1 MSDLFIFLSS
11 DLPSMKKIKIIFGYY
26 LFSRV
31 GSLKIL
37 GIKLG
42 YKSGL
47 RNHSLLILKEIFL
60 NQVYSFTKY
69 TDAKLKSTQGVIID
83 IGANIGI
90 STAYFRNLYP
100 GVKLIAIEA
109 SPINYHQLLKN
120 IGVNK
125 FQNIETINCFIS
137 NNNGL
142 TKFYHH
148 RDKPGGSFGEGFKS
162 KDSKSLEEFNV
173 KTKKISDIIN
183 FHKNIVI
190 KIDVEGAEY
199 KILEDLALSK
209 NISEVIEIIVEVSTC
224 NLTHYNN
231 LNMVLNNFYQL
242 GFEAIFISDYTVSLL
257 KAKSRQG
264 HLQLVLF
271 REPKSSFANLS

>member
-1 MSDLFIFLSS
+1 MKKLSDLFIFLSS
-11 DLPSMKKIKIIFGYY
+11 DLPSIQKLKIILGYY

-31 GSLKIL
+31 GRLKIL

-42 YKSGL
+42 YNSGL

-60 NQVYSFTKY
+60 NQVYSFTKT
-69 TDAKLKSTQGVIID
+69 TDSKLKSTQGVIID

-90 STAYFRNLYP
+90 STSYFRNKYP

-109 SPINYHQLLKN
+109 SPINYHQLIKN
-120 IGVNK
+120 IDVNK

-137 NNNGL
+137 NNDEL
-142 TKFYHH
+142 TKFYHR

-162 KDSKSLEEFNV
+162 KDSKSLEEFDV

-183 FHKNIVI
+183 LHKNIVI

-242 GFEAIFISDYTVSLL
+242 GFEARFISDYTNKLL
-257 KAKSRQG
+257 KNKSRQG
-264 HLQLVLF
+264 HLQLILL
-271 REPKSSFANLS
+271 RN